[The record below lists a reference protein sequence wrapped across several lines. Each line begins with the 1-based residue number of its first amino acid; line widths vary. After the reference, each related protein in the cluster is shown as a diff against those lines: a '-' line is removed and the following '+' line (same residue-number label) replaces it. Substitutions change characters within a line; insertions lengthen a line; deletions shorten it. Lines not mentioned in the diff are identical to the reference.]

1 MLGRDDG
8 DGVAVVVVRQWSL
21 GVEGFDND
29 VKKLNLELDL
39 GVVIGVLQLLFE
51 LSRLSS
57 TLVESACSRGIDV
70 QKALLHPN
78 TILVF
83 VSSCYSN

>member
-1 MLGRDDG
+1 MLGSDDG
-8 DGVAVVVVRQWSL
+8 DGVAVVVVRQRSL

-39 GVVIGVLQLLFE
+39 GVLQLLFE
-51 LSRLSS
+51 LISRLSS
-57 TLVESACSRGIDV
+57 IFVESASSRGIDV

-78 TILVF
+78 TILQVF
-83 VSSCYSN
+83 VSS